1 MSGKE
6 QVMEDVAKMPEDSTY
21 DDVVENLRLLAAIK
35 DGQKQID
42 RGQTV
47 PHEKVEAEW
56 RTWITK

>member
-1 MSGKE
+1 
-6 QVMEDVAKMPEDSTY
+6 MEDVAKMPEDSTY